1 MLLKEV
7 IPPEV
12 WASIPPPYSQAK
24 ARGAQRQPQDLP
36 STSVESHVPAPPSE
50 ASDSAEEQP
59 KAETS
64 VAVSPVI
71 KQEPVGWTARS
82 GSTPISGD
90 IRDVFNLTSDE
101 ESDDEMDPPIL
112 EPVIENLGSHS
123 STPDLASESPLLGR
137 RCLTF

>member
-1 MLLKEV
+1 VGLYPTSLQ
-7 IPPEV
+7 
-12 WASIPPPYSQAK
+12 SAK
-24 ARGAQRQPQDLP
+24 VRGAQRQAQDIP

-50 ASDSAEEQP
+50 ASAEPEEQP

-71 KQEPVGWTARS
+71 KQEPVGWTAKS

-112 EPVIENLGSHS
+112 EPVIENLGSHT
-123 STPDLASESPLLGR
+123 STPDLASKSPFG
-137 RCLTF
+137 